1 LNTSGDHLKVRLDL
15 GLLASLLEADLIAYD
30 VREFLKNLLVL
41 YKQGLDEFKVAFN
54 PVETLTVLIEMRN
67 ELGLVVDEECHSG
80 R

>member
-1 LNTSGDHLKVRLDL
+1 M
-15 GLLASLLEADLIAYD
+15 LASLLEAGLIAYE

-54 PVETLTVLIEMRN
+54 SVETLTVFIEMRN
-67 ELGLVVDEECHSG
+67 ELGLVVNEECHSG